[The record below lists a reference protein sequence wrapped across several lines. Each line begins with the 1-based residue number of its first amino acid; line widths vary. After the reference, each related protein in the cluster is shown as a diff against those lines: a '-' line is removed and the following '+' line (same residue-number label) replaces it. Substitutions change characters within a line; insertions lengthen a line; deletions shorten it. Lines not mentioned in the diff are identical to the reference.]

1 MYKLQ
6 CAKSLY
12 KTVISQRYIF
22 TEKAGIEHFNVNE
35 SEMLVFEKDFEK
47 ETKVVV
53 ICRSV
58 HV

>member
-1 MYKLQ
+1 M
-6 CAKSLY
+6 Y
-12 KTVISQRYIF
+12 KTVIYQRHIF

-47 ETKVVV
+47 QTKVVV